1 MIRNAGR
8 RLIEALRKRYRDIAR
23 ALGHI
28 LHASAAGISHC
39 HEDKRDSFVEIKLL
53 MPLYFNI
60 YRDVETNNSIFEPGL
75 VEESTPLIPKM
86 IQNMFD
92 VSKLLLIKFI

>member
-28 LHASAAGISHC
+28 LHASAAGIS

-75 VEESTPLIPKM
+75 VEESTPFVPKM
-86 IQNMFD
+86 IQNIFD